1 MNKKAIKITIP
12 NAPICVMVKI
22 TSCPQNENCS
32 HNTTVERPVVHTL
45 DADTKKASMYAI
57 GLKLLIGK
65 TSNIAPIEIKIKKP
79 DIGIKTICLFFNICI
94 FYPYHLYLYFYKK
107 YYIYKINL
115 IQYFYITNILHF
127 S

>member
-32 HNTTVERPVVHTL
+32 DNTTVERPVVHTL

-79 DIGIKTICLFFNICI
+79 DIGIKTIILSLSLVFI
-94 FYPYHLYLYFYKK
+94 FLQKILY
-107 YYIYKINL
+107 I
-115 IQYFYITNILHF
+115 
-127 S
+127 